1 MERYSLPAMLD
12 WGWTRWE
19 EEAAAFSPAVAREP
33 NATGRGGRSR

>member
-1 MERYSLPAMLD
+1 VERYSLPAMLD

-19 EEAAAFSPAVAREP
+19 EDSAGSSLELACEP